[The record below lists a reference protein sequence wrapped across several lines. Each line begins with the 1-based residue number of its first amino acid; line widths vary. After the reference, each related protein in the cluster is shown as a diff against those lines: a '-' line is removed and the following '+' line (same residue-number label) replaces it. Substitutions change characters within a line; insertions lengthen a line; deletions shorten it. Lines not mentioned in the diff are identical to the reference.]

1 MIQDSDKN
9 ADKEHSK
16 NIKGTYMGVAT
27 RIFVSSISQVHLSGL
42 PRLIHGRCW
51 GDFPQLASSVGG
63 RCVMSAL
70 MRLFNDNSTALCQV
84 PHHGTTIKEKD
95 DAGNYHT
102 FSHSF
107 SFWQSW

>member
-1 MIQDSDKN
+1 
-9 ADKEHSK
+9 
-16 NIKGTYMGVAT
+16 MGVAT
-27 RIFVSSISQVHLSGL
+27 RIFVYSISQVHLSGL

-84 PHHGTTIKEKD
+84 PHHGTTIKEKED
-95 DAGNYHT
+95 SGC
-102 FSHSF
+102 
-107 SFWQSW
+107 WQLQNLFPQLQFLAILVIVC